1 MADTAKKKAFISSVT
16 DLDRIRFFTL
26 AGMIVAAILLGWQS
40 DDSYHGYVMVKHLIE
55 GNGFVYNIGERACA
69 TTSPLYT
76 LSVAIPYLFT
86 REMFFTSLFL
96 DVFYTAIAYYIFA
109 WKFCRSKNQVLYGF
123 LALIGS
129 KAFLSYTT
137 SGLENSLLFLLSAYV
152 LTYPKFKDFDMMG
165 AFLPFIYVGIML
177 SYIYRIRALEH
188 GIVLVYLVFVSSWVN
203 DVFAYLVGRTIGKHK
218 LSPILSPKKSI
229 EGFFGG
235 IAGAALFGCIFGAV
249 FNKFVAATDLA
260 ILKFAVIGAVGAI
273 PAVIGDLAASAIKR
287 NHDIKDYGK
296 LIPGHGGIMDRF
308 DSAIFTAPIV
318 YYLLTLVWGF

>member
-1 MADTAKKKAFISSVT
+1 MFWTRVASSVV
-16 DLDRIRFFTL
+16 LVILIVGIFF
-26 AGMIVAAILLGWQS
+26 AGP
-40 DDSYHGYVMVKHLIE
+40 MVTGI
-55 GNGFVYNIGERACA
+55 AMCA
-69 TTSPLYT
+69 VS
-76 LSVAIPYLFT
+76 
-86 REMFFTSLFL
+86 
-96 DVFYTAIAYYIFA
+96 
-109 WKFCRSKNQVLYGF
+109 
-123 LALIGS
+123 LIGINELLKVYKLDKS
-129 KAFLSYTT
+129 ILGFFAYCVNVIYY
-137 SGLENSLLFLLSAYV
+137 GLLIFVEGDHTVLCVTVYLLFLLSAYV

-177 SYIYRIRALEH
+177 SYIYRIRALEN

-249 FNKFVAATDLA
+249 FDKFVAATDLA